1 MGILLK
7 TSSVLSP
14 KLLFS
19 NEKPRNFEKFLSNF
33 NLEVPTSCTEK
44 YIVIKRDFQS
54 NSEKISSSL
63 EIWNQCLSED
73 ISQ

>member
-33 NLEVPTSCTEK
+33 NLEVPTSGTEK
-44 YIVIKRDFQS
+44 YIAIKRDFQS